1 MFGLVLVGS
10 ALPGIAGERDISVAR
25 YVRDPAVAH
34 EFQRLNPCP
43 ATGRTNGACP
53 GYIRDHIVP
62 LHCGGSD
69 TPSNMQWQT
78 ILEARTRDRG
88 ERHCDQTPTAAE
100 EATRRVT
107 VLPGRHR

>member
-1 MFGLVLVGS
+1 MMFGLVLVGS

-25 YVRDPAVAH
+25 YGRDPAVAR
-34 EFQRLNPCP
+34 EFQNPCP

-78 ILEARTRDRG
+78 ILEARAKDRG
-88 ERHCDQTPTAAE
+88 ERYCDQAPTAAA

-107 VLPGRHR
+107 VLRGWHR